1 MNLGFSLIKG
11 LRFYYNILRH
21 ILWLLGIGDKH
32 AAGKM
37 NIPGSSNASSGSR
50 YPLHSQHP
58 QQPSDPNRHP
68 IPMASYKDRQVQ
80 PPSGTSNLNQNVGM
94 QSSQPRPASAS
105 MGDPM
110 QQSRDNRK
118 RIDQT
123 HHHSNAKKAQLSNV
137 QNPMLMP
144 TSHSVSSNRSLPEMT
159 SHQSSSENKDRDRQ
173 QSMPGIDTSFN
184 SPQNKYSGSRNSA
197 NSAQLP
203 SSRSWQQPHNP
214 NRTSSGFD
222 TARSQQPA
230 QVKKSIF
237 DIDSPPPISNQSKPF
252 DKMSLDRTE
261 SLEPG
266 EIIDEDSQE
275 TSKGQLSGSIGTAPS
290 TTVTPLQQRLFGS
303 SGQTKNTGQSSIK
316 STSSSKE
323 PKDAAQKSD
332 RKYMNPLFPSAST
345 SMKTQSPVKQS
356 KLNVIT
362 ASNSLESSKPEMSA
376 ANRRSL
382 FSPPSDT
389 EGQTGGQQTSPFKVV
404 KSPANN
410 NRQSSSGRD
419 GRRAVNNSAT
429 SESRS
434 PRIKQETLKPEN
446 FDSYA
451 TERDSNL
458 LQIPKQEN
466 VNMSMEYMTKNLT
479 KTENEDKAI
488 SLSLPTAKAPEHTE
502 SQSYDSPSERHRKH
516 KKEKKEHK
524 KHKKEKK
531 KDHDRDKDRDD
542 RKEKDRSSSKHH
554 SHSKH
559 SSDHHG
565 SEHHSQHK
573 ISSNR

>member
-1 MNLGFSLIKG
+1 M
-11 LRFYYNILRH
+11 
-21 ILWLLGIGDKH
+21 IGDKH
-32 AAGKM
+32 ATGKL
-37 NIPGSSNASSGSR
+37 NIPGSSNASSGGR
-50 YPLHSQHP
+50 HPLHSQHP

-68 IPMASYKDRQVQ
+68 MSMAPYKDRQVQ
-80 PPSGTSNLNQNVGM
+80 PPSGTSHLNQNVGM
-94 QSSQPRPASAS
+94 QNSQSRTASAS

-110 QQSRDNRK
+110 QQARDNRK

-137 QNPMLMP
+137 QNPMLIP
-144 TSHSVSSNRSLPEMT
+144 SHSVSSNRSLAEMT
-159 SHQSSSENKDRDRQ
+159 SHQSSGENKDRDRQ

-214 NRTSSGFD
+214 NRTSSGLD

-252 DKMSLDRTE
+252 DKMSLDRME

-275 TSKGQLSGSIGTAPS
+275 TSKGQLSGPIGTAPS

-303 SGQTKNTGQSSIK
+303 SGQTKSSGQSSIK

-323 PKDAAQKSD
+323 PKDAAQKSE
-332 RKYMNPLFPSAST
+332 RKYMNPMFPGAST

-356 KLNVIT
+356 KLNVIN
-362 ASNSLESSKPEMSA
+362 ASNSLDSTKPEMSA

-389 EGQTGGQQTSPFKVV
+389 EGQTGGQQTSPFKVI

-446 FDSYA
+446 FDGYA
-451 TERDSNL
+451 TERDNNL

-466 VNMSMEYMTKNLT
+466 INMSMEYSDLLGSNRNSNITKNLT

-488 SLSLPTAKAPEHTE
+488 SLSLPTAKVPEHTE

-524 KHKKEKK
+524 RHKKEKK

-559 SSDHHG
+559 SSDYHG